1 MKPKVK
7 IYPFTIEQLQYLQ
20 KEIDEAG
27 DINEMLVKKEAMI
40 KNEQKTIIGK
50 YHDIEEY
57 KKKHLIGI
65 YQPLRRFYRTKIPF
79 TFWLK
84 MITLLKKI

>member
-1 MKPKVK
+1 MKAKVK
-7 IYPFTIEQLQYLQ
+7 IYPFTIEQLQFLN

-27 DINEMLVKKEAMI
+27 DINDLLVKKEAMI
-40 KNEQKTIIGK
+40 KNEHKNIIAR
-50 YHDIEEY
+50 YHDVEGY

-84 MITLLKKI
+84 MITILKKI